1 MKIIKMIKG
10 MTVVNGKQFSVGD
23 GAFQIDDE
31 AKAARLVQLGVAEY
45 ADGAKVQTSSNDDTE
60 NNSNGNDENNGN
72 ETDIDSMSY
81 NELKE
86 KATELGIVYPGKK
99 KADLIAEIKAALA
112 GDNDNGDND
121 APALAGGN
129 DEDDSDAP
137 TFAPEGNIQ

>member
-10 MTVVNGKQFSVGD
+10 MTVINGKQFAVGD

-60 NNSNGNDENNGN
+60 NNSNGNVENNGN
-72 ETDIDSMSY
+72 ESDIDSMSY

-121 APALAGGN
+121 AP
-129 DEDDSDAP
+129 